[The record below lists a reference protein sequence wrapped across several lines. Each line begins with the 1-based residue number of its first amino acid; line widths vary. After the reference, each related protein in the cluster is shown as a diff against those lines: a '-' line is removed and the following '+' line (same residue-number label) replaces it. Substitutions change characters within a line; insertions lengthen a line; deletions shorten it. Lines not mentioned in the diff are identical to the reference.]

1 MRLCLGKINFIIMGV
16 AALMIICGFVM
27 TAGEPS
33 TPEHFNP
40 DVFSDARV
48 VYGPNIC
55 FLGYLLMIVGIC
67 VKGHHGAAQIE
78 ESEETTTEVA
88 QTNTEA

>member
-16 AALMIICGFVM
+16 AALLIIIGFAM

-40 DVFSDARV
+40 DVFSDQRV
-48 VYGPNIC
+48 VYGPNLC
-55 FLGYLLMIVGIC
+55 FFGYLLMIVGII
-67 VKGHHGAAQIE
+67 VKSPRKASEAIE
-78 ESEETTTEVA
+78 EETETENKTA
-88 QTNTEA
+88 L